1 MSISSDFLFHY
12 TPSTTC
18 QILWSS
24 KSLPDPKCVKGYSN
38 TTQTNLAT
46 LDAYLLHT
54 FSLECITKWILEIF
68 EYLTKLGGLLFC
80 HYVCVYAHAAH
91 GTDHNI
97 QSLHYSSSQLW
108 PLWNP
113 LTFCLS
119 LWNAV
124 SMFMLPY
131 EQCINQTQ
139 QYDSITM
146 QYNAQKMQSTILCSI
161 IALNISL
168 TLKAYLIL
176 SSACLTFPRQLSN
189 TSIVLLSPGKSS
201 RDHSHSL
208 IQLLETKMLINQY
221 ASVII
226 RRMLTGNH
234 VAKFV
239 WDMAVSDSIRCIFWQ
254 CTYSIYADI
263 HFIFAPCHTLSWS
276 ISSDFSVLN
285 SCNVSQPKIAQKFTK
300 NLFCAFKVID
310 FGTTANTH
318 EQCLLWEAAS
328 LCLSGTVLT
337 LDELILIK

>member
-68 EYLTKLGGLLFC
+68 EYFTKLGGLLFC

-239 WDMAVSDSIRCIFWQ
+239 WDMAVSDSIRCI
-254 CTYSIYADI
+254 IK
-263 HFIFAPCHTLSWS
+263 
-276 ISSDFSVLN
+276 SSDSAPTAYMQTFISYSHHAIRCLGL
-285 SCNVSQPKIAQKFTK
+285 SP
-300 NLFCAFKVID
+300 VI
-310 FGTTANTH
+310 FLYLILAM
-318 EQCLLWEAAS
+318 
-328 LCLSGTVLT
+328 CLSRKSRKNSRKTCFARSRSSILVPPQT
-337 LDELILIK
+337 LMSSACYEKQQVCVYLEPYSH